1 MQKIRTCL
9 QKTPNALFCVLGAVV
24 FLAGFY
30 FLCYRTPLNEV
41 WLPTTMNNDEALYN
55 RQVVSVLTHG
65 GPQGY
70 FGYQES
76 TADIGRY
83 GTWGPLLIW
92 AYALPGLLFGA
103 SVNVVLWCNLLLIA
117 VGIAVFA
124 RCARLNYWQ
133 CIALCGALFS
143 IMLPLRSCV
152 SGASEA
158 MHYMLALLIVGT
170 AAALHRSGKT
180 GWLIACAAACAV
192 ETIFRP
198 YALLFWVF
206 PLTAVWQNKRRR
218 AACLGTAAGGFAV
231 SLFAMAKLAAPYFSD
246 GGMDFDGIRLLLQLH
261 PVAAVRYEC
270 ARAAALLHA
279 AWRDDILPTLHGET
293 TYIGGGCVTFLAVVL
308 VAVVC
313 LVWDKHKGRPLVLK
327 GCALFCSAVIALV
340 LLFMFTYLPFFK
352 MVEFS
357 FFKMKYIGRRT
368 FVGLQNYISVF
379 TRKDCFHALSLSLYY
394 MVGSVVQMAL
404 ALLFATILSF
414 KGKGSKF
421 FRGALSFP
429 CLICG
434 ISVGFIFKFFFTHGF
449 VLDTLLSWVGFNVD
463 KLPFWLRDES
473 INNVVLVACSIWKY
487 IGQNI
492 VMFIGA
498 IASVDPVLYEAAEID
513 GANAWHRFKDIILPS
528 ISTIVVLNLIISVSG
543 ALSAFE
549 MPYVVTGGGFN
560 TVVTVQQG
568 TAIDAPV
575 AKIGDVVMDKIAHT
589 DQKVGLA
596 SAMAVVLLLLI
607 VIVTYA
613 QKAVEKWLEN
623 RSSGV
628 TK

>member
-1 MQKIRTCL
+1 MASSATVSAPKKRKSFSEYFHSMRGQQLIVTL
-9 QKTPNALFCVLGAVV
+9 V
-24 FLAGFY
+24 FLFV
-30 FLCYRTPLNEV
+30 P
-41 WLPTTMNNDEALYN
+41 
-55 RQVVSVLTHG
+55 
-65 GPQGY
+65 
-70 FGYQES
+70 
-76 TADIGRY
+76 
-83 GTWGPLLIW
+83 
-92 AYALPGLLFGA
+92 
-103 SVNVVLWCNLLLIA
+103 
-117 VGIAVFA
+117 
-124 RCARLNYWQ
+124 
-133 CIALCGALFS
+133 
-143 IMLPLRSCV
+143 
-152 SGASEA
+152 
-158 MHYMLALLIVGT
+158 
-170 AAALHRSGKT
+170 
-180 GWLIACAAACAV
+180 
-192 ETIFRP
+192 
-198 YALLFWVF
+198 
-206 PLTAVWQNKRRR
+206 
-218 AACLGTAAGGFAV
+218 
-231 SLFAMAKLAAPYFSD
+231 
-246 GGMDFDGIRLLLQLH
+246 
-261 PVAAVRYEC
+261 
-270 ARAAALLHA
+270 
-279 AWRDDILPTLHGET
+279 
-293 TYIGGGCVTFLAVVL
+293 
-308 VAVVC
+308 
-313 LVWDKHKGRPLVLK
+313 
-327 GCALFCSAVIALV
+327 LV

-414 KGKGSKF
+414 KCKGSKF
-421 FRGALSFP
+421 FRGALYFP

-492 VMFIGA
+492 VMFI
-498 IASVDPVLYEAAEID
+498 
-513 GANAWHRFKDIILPS
+513 
-528 ISTIVVLNLIISVSG
+528 STIVVLNLIISVSG

-560 TVVTVQQG
+560 TSTYF
-568 TAIDAPV
+568 
-575 AKIGDVVMDKIAHT
+575 VVMDKIAHT

>member
-1 MQKIRTCL
+1 MKKPMQKIRTCL
-9 QKTPNALFCVLGAVV
+9 QKTPNALLCALGAVV

-308 VAVVC
+308 VAAVC

-414 KGKGSKF
+414 KCKGSKF
-421 FRGALSFP
+421 FRGALYFP

-560 TVVTVQQG
+560 TSTYF
-568 TAIDAPV
+568 
-575 AKIGDVVMDKIAHT
+575 VVMDKIAHT

>member
-1 MQKIRTCL
+1 
-9 QKTPNALFCVLGAVV
+9 
-24 FLAGFY
+24 
-30 FLCYRTPLNEV
+30 
-41 WLPTTMNNDEALYN
+41 
-55 RQVVSVLTHG
+55 
-65 GPQGY
+65 
-70 FGYQES
+70 
-76 TADIGRY
+76 
-83 GTWGPLLIW
+83 
-92 AYALPGLLFGA
+92 
-103 SVNVVLWCNLLLIA
+103 
-117 VGIAVFA
+117 
-124 RCARLNYWQ
+124 
-133 CIALCGALFS
+133 
-143 IMLPLRSCV
+143 
-152 SGASEA
+152 
-158 MHYMLALLIVGT
+158 
-170 AAALHRSGKT
+170 
-180 GWLIACAAACAV
+180 
-192 ETIFRP
+192 
-198 YALLFWVF
+198 
-206 PLTAVWQNKRRR
+206 
-218 AACLGTAAGGFAV
+218 
-231 SLFAMAKLAAPYFSD
+231 
-246 GGMDFDGIRLLLQLH
+246 
-261 PVAAVRYEC
+261 
-270 ARAAALLHA
+270 
-279 AWRDDILPTLHGET
+279 
-293 TYIGGGCVTFLAVVL
+293 
-308 VAVVC
+308 
-313 LVWDKHKGRPLVLK
+313 
-327 GCALFCSAVIALV
+327 
-340 LLFMFTYLPFFK
+340 MFTYLPFFK

-414 KGKGSKF
+414 KCKGSKF
-421 FRGALSFP
+421 FRGALYFP

-513 GANAWHRFKDIILPS
+513 GANAWHRFKDIILP
-528 ISTIVVLNLIISVSG
+528 
-543 ALSAFE
+543 
-549 MPYVVTGGGFN
+549 YVVTGGGFN
-560 TVVTVQQG
+560 TSTYF
-568 TAIDAPV
+568 
-575 AKIGDVVMDKIAHT
+575 VVMDKIAHT

>member
-1 MQKIRTCL
+1 MAATSVKKVEN
-9 QKTPNALFCVLGAVV
+9 KTARRG
-24 FLAGFY
+24 FLKWAKSRKGQQ
-30 FLCYRTPLNEV
+30 T
-41 WLPTTMNNDEALYN
+41 
-55 RQVVSVLTHG
+55 
-65 GPQGY
+65 
-70 FGYQES
+70 
-76 TADIGRY
+76 
-83 GTWGPLLIW
+83 LI
-92 AYALPGLLFGA
+92 
-103 SVNVVLWCNLLLIA
+103 I
-117 VGIAVFA
+117 
-124 RCARLNYWQ
+124 
-133 CIALCGALFS
+133 
-143 IMLPLRSCV
+143 
-152 SGASEA
+152 
-158 MHYMLALLIVGT
+158 LAF
-170 AAALHRSGKT
+170 
-180 GWLIACAAACAV
+180 
-192 ETIFRP
+192 TI
-198 YALLFWVF
+198 
-206 PLTAVWQNKRRR
+206 
-218 AACLGTAAGGFAV
+218 
-231 SLFAMAKLAAPYFSD
+231 
-246 GGMDFDGIRLLLQLH
+246 I
-261 PVAAVRYEC
+261 
-270 ARAAALLHA
+270 
-279 AWRDDILPTLHGET
+279 
-293 TYIGGGCVTFLAVVL
+293 
-308 VAVVC
+308 
-313 LVWDKHKGRPLVLK
+313 PLVLL
-327 GCALFCSAVIALV
+327 AA
-340 LLFMFTYLPFFK
+340 FTYVPFAE
-352 MVEFS
+352 MVKFS
-357 FFKMKYIGRRT
+357 FYKMKYSTPVDKRV
-368 FVGLQNYISVF
+368 FVGWKNYIEVF
-379 TRKDCFHALSLSLYY
+379 RNKDIFASLWLSLYY

-414 KGKGSKF
+414 KCKGSKF
-421 FRGALSFP
+421 FRGALYFP

-560 TVVTVQQG
+560 TSTYF
-568 TAIDAPV
+568 
-575 AKIGDVVMDKIAHT
+575 VVMDKIAHT

>member
-1 MQKIRTCL
+1 MKKPMQKIRTCL
-9 QKTPNALFCVLGAVV
+9 QKTPNALLCALGAVV

-218 AACLGTAAGGFAV
+218 AVCLGTARVGSRFRCSPWPSSLRPISATAAWTLTASVCYCSSIPWRRPAMSAPAPRPCCTRPGGTIFCPHSTVRRPTSA
-231 SLFAMAKLAAPYFSD
+231 
-246 GGMDFDGIRLLLQLH
+246 
-261 PVAAVRYEC
+261 AAV
-270 ARAAALLHA
+270 
-279 AWRDDILPTLHGET
+279 
-293 TYIGGGCVTFLAVVL
+293 
-308 VAVVC
+308 
-313 LVWDKHKGRPLVLK
+313 
-327 GCALFCSAVIALV
+327 
-340 LLFMFTYLPFFK
+340 
-352 MVEFS
+352 
-357 FFKMKYIGRRT
+357 
-368 FVGLQNYISVF
+368 
-379 TRKDCFHALSLSLYY
+379 
-394 MVGSVVQMAL
+394 
-404 ALLFATILSF
+404 
-414 KGKGSKF
+414 
-421 FRGALSFP
+421 
-429 CLICG
+429 
-434 ISVGFIFKFFFTHGF
+434 
-449 VLDTLLSWVGFNVD
+449 
-463 KLPFWLRDES
+463 
-473 INNVVLVACSIWKY
+473 
-487 IGQNI
+487 
-492 VMFIGA
+492 
-498 IASVDPVLYEAAEID
+498 
-513 GANAWHRFKDIILPS
+513 
-528 ISTIVVLNLIISVSG
+528 
-543 ALSAFE
+543 
-549 MPYVVTGGGFN
+549 
-560 TVVTVQQG
+560 
-568 TAIDAPV
+568 
-575 AKIGDVVMDKIAHT
+575 
-589 DQKVGLA
+589 
-596 SAMAVVLLLLI
+596 
-607 VIVTYA
+607 
-613 QKAVEKWLEN
+613 
-623 RSSGV
+623 
-628 TK
+628 

>member
-1 MQKIRTCL
+1 MASSATVSAPKKRKSFSEYFHSMRGQQLIVTL
-9 QKTPNALFCVLGAVV
+9 V
-24 FLAGFY
+24 FLFV
-30 FLCYRTPLNEV
+30 P
-41 WLPTTMNNDEALYN
+41 
-55 RQVVSVLTHG
+55 
-65 GPQGY
+65 
-70 FGYQES
+70 
-76 TADIGRY
+76 
-83 GTWGPLLIW
+83 
-92 AYALPGLLFGA
+92 
-103 SVNVVLWCNLLLIA
+103 
-117 VGIAVFA
+117 
-124 RCARLNYWQ
+124 
-133 CIALCGALFS
+133 
-143 IMLPLRSCV
+143 
-152 SGASEA
+152 
-158 MHYMLALLIVGT
+158 
-170 AAALHRSGKT
+170 
-180 GWLIACAAACAV
+180 
-192 ETIFRP
+192 
-198 YALLFWVF
+198 
-206 PLTAVWQNKRRR
+206 
-218 AACLGTAAGGFAV
+218 
-231 SLFAMAKLAAPYFSD
+231 
-246 GGMDFDGIRLLLQLH
+246 
-261 PVAAVRYEC
+261 
-270 ARAAALLHA
+270 
-279 AWRDDILPTLHGET
+279 
-293 TYIGGGCVTFLAVVL
+293 
-308 VAVVC
+308 
-313 LVWDKHKGRPLVLK
+313 
-327 GCALFCSAVIALV
+327 LV

-414 KGKGSKF
+414 KCKGSKF
-421 FRGALSFP
+421 FRGALYFP

-513 GANAWHRFKDIILPS
+513 GAS
-528 ISTIVVLNLIISVSG
+528 ISTLVVLHLIISVSG

-560 TVVTVQQG
+560 TSTYF
-568 TAIDAPV
+568 
-575 AKIGDVVMDKIAHT
+575 VVMDKIAHT